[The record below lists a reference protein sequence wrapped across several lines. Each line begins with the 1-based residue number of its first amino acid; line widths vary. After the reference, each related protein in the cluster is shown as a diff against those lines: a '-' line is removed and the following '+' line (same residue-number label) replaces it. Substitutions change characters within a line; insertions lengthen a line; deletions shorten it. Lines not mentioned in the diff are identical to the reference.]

1 MRNKS
6 LDAAKAIAAFLVV
19 FIHISFPGMTG
30 RIIKTLARS
39 AVPFFF
45 MVSGFF
51 CYYGEKSAAGKI
63 PGKIIH
69 ILKITVFSLLFYF
82 LWGCM
87 VQVMKG
93 QSVLK
98 WAGKIFCA
106 ESMRDFFLYNF
117 TSSIK
122 PHLWFLPA
130 LIYCYFLD
138 YLIEKFHMRKA
149 AFILLPVLTCIL
161 VWRGQISRF
170 FGIFYPV
177 RGYRNFL
184 FTGMTFY
191 LLGKFIHMW
200 KEKGTGKPSPILLV
214 TAGAAG
220 AGISI
225 GECIFLG
232 DREIYIGTVF
242 FTVSVFL
249 YCIFYGQSVHVPEC
263 LFKAGRKLTL
273 PLYLFH
279 PAVIDAVRI
288 LAGAWKVKNN
298 PVYLWTSP
306 ILVCIITVLLICTVD
321 KVWSLIRKYGI
332 VLGNSKKRYAK
343 ENQWLRIIRKK

>member
-51 CYYGEKSAAGKI
+51 CYYGEKSAATKI
-63 PGKIIH
+63 PGKIVH
-69 ILKITVFSLLFYF
+69 ILRITVFSLLFYL
-82 LWGCM
+82 LWGCL

-93 QSVLK
+93 QSGFK
-98 WAGKIFCA
+98 WAGKICCA
-106 ESMRDFFLYNF
+106 KSVRDFFLFNF
-117 TSSIK
+117 TSPIK

-130 LIYCYFLD
+130 LIYCYCLD
-138 YLIEKFHMRKA
+138 YMIEKFHMRKV

-170 FGIFYPV
+170 FGIIYPV
-177 RGYRNFL
+177 REYRNFL

-191 LLGKFIHMW
+191 LLGKLIHVW
-200 KEKGTGKPSPILLV
+200 KEKGTSKLSPALLV

-225 GECIFLG
+225 GECVFLG
-232 DREIYIGTVF
+232 DREIYVGTVF

-249 YCIFYGQSVHVPEC
+249 YCIFYGQRIKVQEC
-263 LFKAGRKLTL
+263 LSKAGKKLTL

-288 LAGAWKVKNN
+288 VAGAWKIEDN
-298 PVYLWTSP
+298 PVYLWSSP
-306 ILVCIITVLLICTVD
+306 IIVCIVTVWLIFAVD
-321 KVWSLIRKYGI
+321 KVWSLMKKCGI
-332 VLGNSKKRYAK
+332 VFGNSEK
-343 ENQWLRIIRKK
+343 